1 MDKVPVVPAN
11 PPPGPGS
18 RPSGTIGALIDGPI
32 APTLL
37 RLAAPTIAVLV
48 IQTFVGIAEVYFV
61 GHLGTDALA
70 GVSLV
75 FPVLMLMTMMS
86 NGGIGGGVAS
96 AVARALG
103 GGRRHDA
110 DALVLHSLLLAI
122 IFGLA
127 FAAGVLGGGTALFS
141 ALGGA
146 GATLAAAERYATF
159 VFGGAVLIWSVNL
172 LAASLRGA
180 GEVRI
185 PALVTLA
192 GAVIVVPLSP
202 ALIFG
207 LGPLPAFGIA
217 GAGLAVLI
225 YYAFALLALLIY
237 LRRGPGPL
245 RLASGRLE
253 WRLFREILGVGGLSA
268 IGTVQSNLTVAAIT
282 GCVGAFGTPALAGYG
297 LASRLDYLL
306 IPLLFGLGTAT
317 VTMVGTSIG
326 AGRIA
331 RARRIAW
338 TAALMAAAF
347 TEAVGVLAAL
357 LPQAW
362 IGLFSSDPA
371 VLAVGAS
378 YLRIVAPFYSLVGLG
393 MLLYFASQ
401 GAGRVA
407 WPVLAG
413 TMRLIIAAGGAW
425 LAVAL
430 HGGLTSLFAVVALS
444 SIAFGGLVAAAVA
457 LRSWE
462 PAERLAVTPGP
473 SRASLA
479 AP

>member
-1 MDKVPVVPAN
+1 
-11 PPPGPGS
+11 
-18 RPSGTIGALIDGPI
+18 
-32 APTLL
+32 
-37 RLAAPTIAVLV
+37 VL
-48 IQTFVGIAEVYFV
+48 
-61 GHLGTDALA
+61 
-70 GVSLV
+70 S
-75 FPVLMLMTMMS
+75 
-86 NGGIGGGVAS
+86 
-96 AVARALG
+96 
-103 GGRRHDA
+103 
-110 DALVLHSLLLAI
+110 
-122 IFGLA
+122 
-127 FAAGVLGGGTALFS
+127 
-141 ALGGA
+141 
-146 GATLAAAERYATF
+146 
-159 VFGGAVLIWSVNL
+159 
-172 LAASLRGA
+172 
-180 GEVRI
+180 
-185 PALVTLA
+185 
-192 GAVIVVPLSP
+192 
-202 ALIFG
+202 
-207 LGPLPAFGIA
+207 
-217 GAGLAVLI
+217 
-225 YYAFALLALLIY
+225 YYALALLALLIY

-245 RLASGRLE
+245 QLAAGRLE

-282 GCVGAFGTPALAGYG
+282 GCVGAFGTAALAGYG

-347 TEAVGVLAAL
+347 TETVGVLAAL

-378 YLRIVAPFYSLVGLG
+378 YLRTVAPFYGLVGLG

-430 HGGLTSLFAVVALS
+430 NGGLTSLFAVVALS

-473 SRASLA
+473 PRPSLA
-479 AP
+479 TP

>member
-1 MDKVPVVPAN
+1 MDQVPVAADR
-11 PPPGPGS
+11 PPGPDS
-18 RPSGTIGALIDGPI
+18 RPPPAIAALIDGPI

-37 RLAAPTIAVLV
+37 RLATPTIAVLV
-48 IQTFVGIAEVYFV
+48 IQTFVGITESYFV

-110 DALVLHSLLLAI
+110 DALVLHALVLAI
-122 IFGLA
+122 GFGLA
-127 FAAGVLGGGTALFS
+127 FAAGVLGLGTVLFG

-146 GATLAAAERYATF
+146 GETLAAAERYASF
-159 VFGGAVLIWSVNL
+159 VFGGAVLTWSVNL
-172 LAASLRGA
+172 LAAALRGA

-207 LGPLPAFGIA
+207 LGPLPASGIA

-225 YYAFALLALLIY
+225 YYTLALVALLIY
-237 LRRGPGPL
+237 LRRGPAPL
-245 RLASGRLE
+245 RLTAGRLE
-253 WRLFREILGVGGLSA
+253 WRLFRAILGVGGLSA

-282 GCVGAFGTPALAGYG
+282 GCVGTFGTQALAGYG
-297 LASRLDYLL
+297 MASRLDYLL

-338 TAALMAAAF
+338 TAALMAAAV
-347 TEAVGVLAAL
+347 TEAIGVLAAL
-357 LPQAW
+357 LPQVW

-378 YLRIVAPFYSLVGLG
+378 YLHIVAPFYGVVGLG

-413 TMRLIIAAGGAW
+413 TMRLIIAVGGAW
-425 LAVAL
+425 LAVVL
-430 HGGLTSLFAVVALS
+430 HGGLASLFAVVALS
-444 SIAFGGLVAAAVA
+444 SVTFGSLVAAAVA
-457 LRSWE
+457 LRRWE
-462 PAERLAVTPGP
+462 PGERPVVTSHPPQP
-473 SRASLA
+473 SVATS
-479 AP
+479 